1 MYNPKS
7 YLSLLIALLLV
18 FSNSFGQT
26 VAGFDLSK
34 EIPMKKEVR
43 TGKLPNG
50 LTYFVLENRKPENR
64 AELQLVVKAGSV
76 YEDDDQKGL
85 AHFIEHMCFNGTK
98 NFPKNELINFLE
110 STGMRFGADVNAST
124 GFDRTYYTL
133 TIPLD
138 KPGLL
143 DKGLQVL
150 EDWLVNTSFDDEEI
164 EKERGVILEE
174 WRLRGN
180 AGFRTFMKHLPFV
193 AYNSKYKDRMP
204 IGDTAI
210 ILNAPKE
217 AFLRYY
223 KQFYRPEISAIIAV
237 GDFNGKE
244 VEDLIIKKF
253 SDANQPGPFKQPP
266 YINVPYTHQPLVS
279 IATDPELQMPNVMIM
294 YKHPA
299 EVRGTYGEYRR
310 NLIKNIYNYAI
321 NQRLQE
327 ISRKPNPPFLYAIAE
342 YGSTG
347 FLGDINALQLV
358 VVPKSE
364 NILGGYETILTEAF
378 RVHKHGITK
387 GELERAKKELLSNME
402 SSYNERD
409 KIESMAMAQEL
420 YRHFESGESVPGID
434 KEFELY
440 KTFLPTI
447 TLEEVNQFAQGL
459 IRDEGLVITVSA
471 PKKDGITVPTEDEI
485 VNSYRKVENSN
496 IEPYADFSSDVPLMK
511 NLPKPGT
518 IKSKKEIKELGI
530 TEIILS
536 NGARVILKPTD
547 FKNDEINMSA
557 YAWGGTSTA
566 KDEDYYSA
574 SSAASIISQSGIAEF
589 DETTLIKLLTGKQVS
604 VSPYISELSQG
615 FNGSSTPKDL
625 ETFFQLLHLYFTAPR
640 KDKDAFDSYITKFKD
655 QLMNSSLDPNSVFR
669 DSIMAVM
676 GNYHFRRMPW
686 TEETI
691 EYINLDKAFN
701 FYKEKFSGA
710 GNFTFIFVGN
720 INQNDF
726 EKYLTQYI
734 ASLPAGKKDNWKDL
748 GINPPKNS
756 FKKIVNKGFEPKS
769 SVRLTINGDFEF
781 NRENRFALGSMIE
794 VLSIRL
800 REVIRED
807 KGGVYGIGA
816 RPSFNK
822 YPKPSYQINISFG
835 TAPNRVEELITAAK
849 EVIEEVKNG
858 KFDDSYVEKVKAI
871 LTREYETNI
880 KENWYW
886 MNSISSLSQYG
897 EPLTLIKDY
906 NNYVNK
912 ITKDYIV
919 AAAKKYLDMNTFKEF
934 ILYPEE

>member
-18 FSNSFGQT
+18 FSNSYGQT

-110 STGMRFGADVNAST
+110 STGVRFGADVNAST

-150 EDWLVNTSFDDEEI
+150 EDWIVNTSFDDEEI

-180 AGFRTFMKHLPFV
+180 ADFRTFMKHLPYL

-223 KQFYRPEISAIIAV
+223 KQFYRPELSAIIAV

-253 SDANQPGPFKQPP
+253 SDANQSGPFKQPP

-378 RVHKHGITK
+378 RVHKHGITN

-402 SSYNERD
+402 STYNERD

-420 YRHFESGESVPGID
+420 YRYFESGESVPGID

-496 IEPYADFSSDVPLMK
+496 IEPYKDFSSDVPLMK

-536 NGARVILKPTD
+536 NGARIILKPTD
-547 FKNDEINMSA
+547 FKNDEVNMSA
-557 YAWGGTSTA
+557 YAWGGTSTV

-574 SSAASIISQSGIAEF
+574 SSAASIINQSGIAEF
-589 DETTLIKLLTGKQVS
+589 DQTTLNKLLTGKQVS
-604 VSPYISELSQG
+604 VNPYISELSQG
-615 FNGSSTPKDL
+615 FNGSSTTKDL

-669 DSIMAVM
+669 DTIMAVM

-720 INQNDF
+720 INQNEF

-734 ASLPAGKKDNWKDL
+734 ASLPKGKKDNWKDL

-822 YPKPSYQINISFG
+822 YPKPSYQVNISFG

-858 KFDDSYVEKVKAI
+858 KFDDSYVDKVKAI

-886 MNSISSLSQYG
+886 MNTISSLSQYG